1 MDKSLDKA
9 SFCCLTDRC
18 SIVSSWISNEMAKEP
33 SLIPTII
40 SLREITSMIS
50 EKVRPIFIFQTR
62 TNSKGFT
69 PKGLLKELERSPF
82 LMEVSLRANFRRI
95 ILQVKESLLTPI
107 GWSSREDTSREK
119 EMVKHS

>member
-1 MDKSLDKA
+1 
-9 SFCCLTDRC
+9 
-18 SIVSSWISNEMAKEP
+18 
-33 SLIPTII
+33 
-40 SLREITSMIS
+40 MIS
-50 EKVRPIFIFQTR
+50 EKVRPIFLFQTR

-107 GWSSREDTSREK
+107 GRFSREDTSREK